1 MLRITKVEEKD
12 VPKKVYRNKLK
23 AELQGFMAMNI
34 KVAKVD
40 TGDHYA
46 STEVAARTIRLAANR
61 HGFPIDVVQRKDE
74 VFFIRRDM

>member
-1 MLRITKVEEKD
+1 MFRITKVEEKD
-12 VPKKVYRNKLK
+12 IPKKVYRNRLK
-23 AELQGFMAMNI
+23 AELQGFMDMNI
-34 KVAKVD
+34 KVASID

-61 HGFPIDVVQRKDE
+61 YGFPIDVVQRKDE

>member
-1 MLRITKVEEKD
+1 MLRITKIEEKD
-12 VPKKVYRNKLK
+12 MPKKVYRNKLK

-40 TGDHYA
+40 TGDHYVN
-46 STEVAARTIRLAANR
+46 TEIAARTIRMAANR
-61 HGFPIDVVQRKDE
+61 YGYPIDVIQRKDE